1 MKSDCKKQSF
11 FCVVPTPVFNGAVWY
26 NKNEQIEVN
35 GLAEKYDWL
44 NIKKEYVTGK
54 LTYDDLVKKYGMQ
67 YKTLSQRAA
76 REGWVKE
83 REKYRAE
90 IERISLEKE
99 AKKKAREMAK
109 AEKSVNKVCDRLLE
123 KISEMI
129 DRVKS
134 AKDLKSLTSALS
146 DVQKLKGIKSDADRK
161 EQEARIKA
169 LLHSVEKDINAES
182 KTVEV
187 IIEGAQE
194 YAE

>member
-1 MKSDCKKQSF
+1 MTSKSSHF